1 MKAIHKKKILF
12 LFFFSLITTMC
23 YAERKNDTSVSSDS
37 RNFVTSSIL
46 VISPGNPIYSIFGHS
61 AIRMQCPSK
70 NLDYC
75 FTFEMESGLGG
86 YIKFFGG
93 QAKARFVAV
102 PTEEYFTEYRRES
115 RGVKQFTL
123 NLTPHEKQELWRQL
137 DNDMLEGAHRKFNL
151 IQNNCASMS
160 MLMIESVLWK
170 EEINFVKLPVQM
182 TYLNGDLLRY
192 YSRKNPWAQF
202 IFMSFF
208 GSEADVSWNQEYR
221 MSPELLPEILNNAQ
235 IKNLQSGMSRSLVI
249 EQSVILPQKLAVSK
263 SALTPI
269 LVFVILLVFVV
280 LVTIGERLW
289 HWKRLPKVT
298 DYVLFALQCIAG
310 IFLLYVTLVTGLFG
324 IHWNWYLILFN
335 PLPLIL
341 WLCCRKR
348 NGYTKVYLWYAC
360 LLALFIV
367 SMPLVTTQSDTSHL
381 LIAATFAIRCFNK
394 YNKNKK

>member
-1 MKAIHKKKILF
+1 
-12 LFFFSLITTMC
+12 
-23 YAERKNDTSVSSDS
+23 
-37 RNFVTSSIL
+37 
-46 VISPGNPIYSIFGHS
+46 
-61 AIRMQCPSK
+61 
-70 NLDYC
+70 
-75 FTFEMESGLGG
+75 
-86 YIKFFGG
+86 
-93 QAKARFVAV
+93 
-102 PTEEYFTEYRRES
+102 
-115 RGVKQFTL
+115 
-123 NLTPHEKQELWRQL
+123 
-137 DNDMLEGAHRKFNL
+137 MLEGAHRKFNL

-298 DYVLFALQCIAG
+298 DYVLFILQV
-310 IFLLYVTLVTGLFG
+310 L
-324 IHWNWYLILFN
+324 
-335 PLPLIL
+335 
-341 WLCCRKR
+341 R
-348 NGYTKVYLWYAC
+348 
-360 LLALFIV
+360 V
-367 SMPLVTTQSDTSHL
+367 SSFFM
-381 LIAATFAIRCFNK
+381 
-394 YNKNKK
+394 

>member
-1 MKAIHKKKILF
+1 
-12 LFFFSLITTMC
+12 MC
-23 YAERKNDTSVSSDS
+23 YADRGKSSVVSSDS
-37 RNFVTSSIL
+37 SNFVKASML
-46 VISPGNPIYSIFGHS
+46 VISPGNAIYSVFGHS

-70 NLDYC
+70 GLDYC

-86 YIKFFGG
+86 YVKFFGG

-102 PTEEYFTEYRRES
+102 PTKEYLTEYQREK

-137 DNDMLEGAHRKFNL
+137 DNDMLAGAHRKFNL
-151 IQNNCASMS
+151 IQNNCASTS
-160 MLMIESVLWK
+160 MLMIESVLWE
-170 EEINFVKLPVQM
+170 EEIEFVKLPVQM

-192 YSRKNPWAQF
+192 YSRKSPWGQF
-202 IFMSFF
+202 IFMTLF
-208 GSEADVSWNQEYR
+208 GSEADVFWNQEYR
-221 MSPELLPEILNNAQ
+221 MSPELLPEILNHAQ
-235 IKNLQSGMSRSLVI
+235 IKSLQSGKSRPLLI
-249 EQSVILPQKLAVSK
+249 GQTVILPGKDSVSK
-263 SALTPI
+263 STLTPI
-269 LVFVILLVFVV
+269 LVFTLLLAFVV

-298 DYVLFALQCIAG
+298 DYTLFILQSIAG

-335 PLPLIL
+335 PIPLIL

-348 NGYTKVYLWYAC
+348 NGYAKVYLWYTC
-360 LLALFIV
+360 LLAVFIV

-381 LIAATFAIRCFNK
+381 LIAATFAVRCFNM
-394 YNKNKK
+394 YNKNKKLMI